1 MTHHVGGFC
10 WTVESKIF
18 GYSLLFFRW
27 FTNLSEEKE
36 IKIVSKCPTPSAQHG
51 ACPLGKE
58 GLVPH
63 MPPTQE
69 AASFPP
75 DDDCSSDL
83 DLEQLM
89 EDIGEPEERGEMQQR
104 GSSEEF
110 LAALF
115 EE

>member
-1 MTHHVGGFC
+1 M
-10 WTVESKIF
+10 
-18 GYSLLFFRW
+18 
-27 FTNLSEEKE
+27 
-36 IKIVSKCPTPSAQHG
+36 
-51 ACPLGKE
+51 
-58 GLVPH
+58 PH
-63 MPPTQE
+63 MPLTQE